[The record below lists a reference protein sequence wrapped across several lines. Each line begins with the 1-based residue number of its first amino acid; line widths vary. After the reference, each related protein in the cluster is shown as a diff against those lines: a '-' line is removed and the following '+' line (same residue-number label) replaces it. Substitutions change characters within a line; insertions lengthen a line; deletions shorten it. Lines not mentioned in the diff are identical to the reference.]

1 MYNASD
7 STRNYQLTP
16 TGACYRTEI
25 AACLKYMTRRDW
37 RNYVLG
43 HSSKG
48 VDARKTEDIIREWIK
63 GYARET
69 SAVINT
75 LEGMKGSSEV
85 DRGLGGKVDMLLKRW
100 RQIDGLCR
108 QALETDSC

>member
-1 MYNASD
+1 
-7 STRNYQLTP
+7 
-16 TGACYRTEI
+16 
-25 AACLKYMTRRDW
+25 MTRRDW

-43 HSSKG
+43 YSSKG

-63 GYARET
+63 GYAKEAST
-69 SAVINT
+69 AIDT

-85 DRGLGGKVDMLLKRW
+85 EGGLGGKIDMLLKRW

-108 QALETDSC
+108 QALETVSC